1 MLARVSLLLMGAGLS
16 SCAPCR
22 GEVPENWRSYN
33 RGGPCFLSFPAYPTR
48 AGMKKEASLHGP
60 VQPRLQTSDLRGLVM
75 ATQAQGLGSSQQSI
89 ITSGRMDELQ
99 GSRPLPPL
107 LAFPGGGIYFYW

>member
-22 GEVPENWRSYN
+22 GDVSENWRSYH
-33 RGGPCFLSFPAYPTR
+33 RGGPCFLSLPAYPTR
-48 AGMKKEASLHGP
+48 NGMKKEASPHCP
-60 VQPRLQTSDLRGLVM
+60 VRASDLRGLVM
-75 ATQAQGLGSSQQSI
+75 ATQAQGPDSSQQSL
-89 ITSGRMDELQ
+89 ITSGTTDELQ